1 MWAVT
6 FTFLPQE
13 NRSGNYNNSPLVEK
27 LSFKAECV
35 GECLQA
41 QHLAGWDKRIAMI
54 SMPTWVIKWYSDSVM
69 GVGIP
74 FLLSV

>member
-35 GECLQA
+35 RECLQA
-41 QHLAGWDKRIAMI
+41 QHLAG
-54 SMPTWVIKWYSDSVM
+54 
-69 GVGIP
+69 
-74 FLLSV
+74 